1 DQGHIV
7 LLPCTGYSPS
17 GEIFNL
23 FAEEVATA
31 AATALNAD
39 KLALLHPGRTLHDRF
54 ANMPA
59 ELRLDAAQRLLDADD
74 VELKK
79 FDRARLHAALSACKR
94 GVSRAHLVSFDT
106 DGALLHELYSRDGSG
121 TLIAGDIYDTLRLA
135 TPEDISGVLTLIE
148 PLEAAGLLVP
158 RSREQLELDID
169 NYLIMVRD
177 DMVTACCALLPYA
190 DEGAGELAC
199 VAVHPDY
206 RKQSRA
212 ARLLMEA
219 ERRARTAGLTQLF
232 VLTTR
237 APHWFVE
244 HGFVAAE
251 PSQLPVAKRRA
262 YNYQR

>member
-1 DQGHIV
+1 RPTGVVNGVDHAYAGELRRIDSRATHAHLDQGHIV

-17 GEIFNL
+17 GEIVNL

-39 KLALLHPGRTLHDRF
+39 KLVLLHPGRTLHDRF

-219 ERRARTAGLTQLF
+219 ERRARTAGL
-232 VLTTR
+232 
-237 APHWFVE
+237 
-244 HGFVAAE
+244 
-251 PSQLPVAKRRA
+251 
-262 YNYQR
+262 